1 MLDKS
6 SKGTHIACQKL
17 TEHRDTLLRDLCMCW
32 CAAAQQG
39 LQEGDVSGPV
49 TVGSALAGIQAG
61 LWRAVPVESAV
72 RSGHHGEVS
81 QVAHLLNLT
90 GTGITCFPGSVGRS
104 PGSQMKGGSHLKR
117 LAKYVE

>member
-6 SKGTHIACQKL
+6 SKGPHIACQKL

-61 LWRAVPVESAV
+61 LWRALLVESAV
-72 RSGHHGEVS
+72 RSGNHGEVS
-81 QVAHLLNLT
+81 QVAHLLISRSVVHELDEHRDYL
-90 GTGITCFPGSVGRS
+90 FPRVNEEV
-104 PGSQMKGGSHLKR
+104 QE
-117 LAKYVE
+117 AK